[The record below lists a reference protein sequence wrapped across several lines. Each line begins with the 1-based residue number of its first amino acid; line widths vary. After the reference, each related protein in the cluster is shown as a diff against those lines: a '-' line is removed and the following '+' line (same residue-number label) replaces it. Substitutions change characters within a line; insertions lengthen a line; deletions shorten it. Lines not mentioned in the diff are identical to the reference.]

1 MDEGNSTGNNMIW
14 AITMI
19 IIVAIIAGAIYY
31 SGFLSQKGTPNTDV
45 DIKVDA
51 PAVPGTK

>member
-1 MDEGNSTGNNMIW
+1 MSEENSTGNNLIW

-31 SGFLSQKGTPNTDV
+31 SGFLGSTKKQEIDV
-45 DIKVDA
+45 EVK
-51 PAVPGTK
+51 VPGVSNSR